1 MAIRVPRQPLLLLS
15 LLAGSLWTMWP
26 FFCWLPGS
34 TLDSQR
40 WFFGQNNNKLIIVS
54 LTIWDITLADNYCLL
69 SGWLNHVHPSCF
81 WWLKHVEPNVNHVL
95 LMNFQFLHGEILWT
109 VGWHDTSRPCQ
120 PWSKFQGF
128 SCTSA
133 EAWTPASE
141 GQFEAK
147 TPIIYGIQSLI
158 IIFTIFVWEVIHR
171 IHCLFY
177 FSHTH
182 IPSDYLWQFAMKWL
196 HGHYCIRK
204 SDAHGRFPITIN
216 YIPEGKKKHWPLA

>member
-128 SCTSA
+128 SSTSA
-133 EAWTPASE
+133 ETWTPASG

-147 TPIIYGIQSLI
+147 KPIMVSK
-158 IIFTIFVWEVIHR
+158 VWSS
-171 IHCLFY
+171 
-177 FSHTH
+177 FSQFSFGGLYIVYIGF
-182 IPSDYLWQFAMKWL
+182 IPSDYLWQFAMKWWRCHIL
-196 HGHYCIRK
+196 LVNQMLMV
-204 SDAHGRFPITIN
+204 DFPSR
-216 YIPEGKKKHWPLA
+216 